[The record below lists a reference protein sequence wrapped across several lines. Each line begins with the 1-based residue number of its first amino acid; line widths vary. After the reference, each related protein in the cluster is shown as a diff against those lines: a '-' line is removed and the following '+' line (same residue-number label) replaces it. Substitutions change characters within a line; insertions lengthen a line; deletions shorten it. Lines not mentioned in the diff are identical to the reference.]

1 LRNID
6 QVGQNH
12 YPSST
17 AVLDQLDGGAP
28 RVEQKGSLVVIAK
41 APIDRVATFARDRG
55 WRHLR
60 LLSAANNT
68 FKRDC
73 HGEDS
78 NGSQMPNMSVF
89 HRESNGEIRHT
100 WSSELLYEPTD
111 PGQDPRHVGTLEP
124 LPNLFDLTPEGA
136 SRKMGRADAISLLP
150 WKAAGTP
157 KNWDERTRLLS
168 GRLCE
173 YL

>member
-1 LRNID
+1 
-6 QVGQNH
+6 
-12 YPSST
+12 
-17 AVLDQLDGGAP
+17 
-28 RVEQKGSLVVIAK
+28 
-41 APIDRVATFARDRG
+41 
-55 WRHLR
+55 
-60 LLSAANNT
+60 
-68 FKRDC
+68 
-73 HGEDS
+73 
-78 NGSQMPNMSVF
+78 MPNMSVF

-100 WSSELLYEPTD
+100 WSSELLYEPTDPGQD